1 MIIGCPLCV
10 VPRQQLLKR
19 TSLDFLPNLAGI
31 ILIWP
36 SLISVQMVMVHCI
49 FRSHRLKID
58 EKFKT
63 ILV

>member
-1 MIIGCPLCV
+1 MCRPSSTIA
-10 VPRQQLLKR
+10 LKDF
-19 TSLDFLPNLAGI
+19 SGFFFLPNLVGI

-36 SLISVQMVMVHCI
+36 FLIIVQMVMVHCI

-63 ILV
+63 LLV